1 MQRYFEIYEV
11 MIKYDGVEVLFRE
24 FDQDG
29 RVAFTGTIPYITGDA
44 ITAIKTVTQSLKR
57 TYCDCVVALTPDL
70 KRVVFRDPWEMRSY
84 VGEM

>member
-29 RVAFTGTIPYITGDA
+29 RVAFTGRRNLFLCMVHVCPDPICNSD
-44 ITAIKTVTQSLKR
+44 
-57 TYCDCVVALTPDL
+57 TPS
-70 KRVVFRDPWEMRSY
+70 PCHISPT
-84 VGEM
+84 